1 MAYVPKLL
9 TLPAD
14 RPRLTRTV
22 AFLAGVL
29 TTLVFAPFSLAL
41 FAPLLLLPILF
52 VCLTQSPRE
61 AGAHTFW
68 FGLGLFLAGTYWI
81 TISVVVFGQAPV
93 WIALLLLLGLA
104 LIMAFWLFAAGYC
117 MSYLACGEPLR
128 LMIAAPAVWVLVE
141 WLRGW
146 VASGFPWL
154 AYGYAQV
161 GTPLAG
167 WAPLGGV
174 YAASFAAVLSS
185 AALTAA
191 FFSAGRLR
199 RLAAAVVLIPWLA
212 GGLIALV
219 EWTSEEGEPLTITV
233 LQAGLSQDRKWL
245 PEMRQP
251 TLDFYR
257 DQTRIARGSDIVAW
271 PEVAVPSL
279 VSRERAFLAQIQED
293 ARESGQTI
301 LLGILEDVE
310 DRGERYI
317 YNSVV
322 ALDGARL
329 QVYRKRHLVPF
340 GEYFPVPDRVR
351 EWLRLMS
358 LPHSDI
364 AAGADVQ
371 PLLETAGGTRL
382 AVMICYEDAYNSEQ
396 LYALPEAGLL
406 VNVSNDAWFGDSIA
420 AHQHLEIA
428 QMRSLELGRPGIR
441 ATNTG
446 ISAFID
452 HRGRVLA
459 AGPQFEAVTLTH
471 TLLPRAGTTPFA
483 AAGNAPV
490 IGLCLLLIAV
500 LRLRMR

>member
-14 RPRLTRTV
+14 HPALTRALVCLTG
-22 AFLAGVL
+22 AL
-29 TTLVFAPFSLAL
+29 TTFVFAPFSLAL
-41 FAPLLLLPILF
+41 FAPLLLLPLLF
-52 VCLTQSPRE
+52 VCLTQAPRE
-61 AGAHTFW
+61 AGVHGFW
-68 FGLGLFLAGTYWI
+68 FGIGLFLAGTYWI
-81 TISVVVFGQAPV
+81 YISVVVFGQAPV
-93 WIALLLLLGLA
+93 WVALLLLLGLA
-104 LIMAFWLFAAGYC
+104 VIMAVWLFAAAYC
-117 MSYLACGEPLR
+117 LSYLAQGEPLR
-128 LMIAAPAVWVLVE
+128 LILAAPAVWALVE

-146 VASGFPWL
+146 IATGFPWL
-154 AYGYAQV
+154 AYGYGQV

-174 YAASFAAVLSS
+174 YAASFAMVLSS
-185 AALTAA
+185 AALLAA
-191 FFSAGRLR
+191 FFGAGRAR
-199 RLAAAVVLIPWLA
+199 RIAAVLIVLPWLA
-212 GGLIALV
+212 GGLLLLPD
-219 EWTSEEGEPLTITV
+219 WTREEGDPLTITI

-245 PEMRQP
+245 PEMREP
-251 TLDFYR
+251 TLEFYR
-257 DQTRIARGSDIVAW
+257 DQTRIAHESDLVVW

-279 VSRERAFLAQIQED
+279 LSRERGFLAQLQAD
-293 ARESGQTI
+293 ARESGQTM
-301 LLGILEDVE
+301 LFGILEDVDE
-310 DRGERYI
+310 RGTRHI

-322 ALDGARL
+322 LQDGTRQ

-351 EWLRLMS
+351 EWMRMMS

-364 AAGADVQ
+364 SAGAEVQ
-371 PLLETAGGTRL
+371 PLLETRGGTEL

-428 QMRSLELGRPGIR
+428 QMRSLEVGRPGIR

-446 ISAFID
+446 VSAFID
-452 HRGRVLA
+452 HRGRLLE
-459 AGPQFEAVTLTH
+459 AGPQFVPVTLTG
-471 TLLPRAGTTPFA
+471 TLVPRAGETPFA
-483 AAGNAPV
+483 ASGNAPIV
-490 IGLCLLLIAV
+490 VLCLLAIVL

>member
-1 MAYVPKLL
+1 MAYAPKLL

-14 RPRLTRTV
+14 RPGLTRTV
-22 AFLAGVL
+22 AFLSGVF
-29 TTLVFAPFSLAL
+29 TTFVFAPFSLAL
-41 FAPLLLLPILF
+41 FAPLLLVPVLF
-52 VCLTQSPRE
+52 VCLTQSPRD
-61 AGAHTFW
+61 AGGSSFW
-68 FGLGLFLAGTYWI
+68 FGFGLFLAGTYWI

-93 WIALLLLLGLA
+93 WIAMLLLLGLA
-104 LIMAFWLFAAGYC
+104 LIMALWLFATGYC
-117 MSYLACGEPLR
+117 ISYLAHGEPLR
-128 LMIAAPAVWVLVE
+128 LMAAAPAVWVLVE

-167 WAPLGGV
+167 WAPIGGV
-174 YAASFAAVLSS
+174 YAASFATVLCS
-185 AALTAA
+185 AALLAA

-199 RLAAAVVLIPWLA
+199 RFAAAAVLVPWLA
-212 GGLIALV
+212 GGLLVLV
-219 EWTSEEGEPLTITV
+219 EWTDEDGEPLTVTV

-245 PEMRQP
+245 PELRQP

-257 DQTRIARGSDIVAW
+257 DQTRIASESDIVAW

-279 VSRERAFLAQIQED
+279 MSRERAFLAQIQAD

-301 LLGILEDVE
+301 LLGILEDLE
-310 DRGERYI
+310 HRGERLI

-322 ALDGARL
+322 LLDGTRQ

-364 AAGADVQ
+364 AAGAEVQ
-371 PLLETAGGTRL
+371 PLLETSGGIRL
-382 AVMICYEDAYNSEQ
+382 AAMICYEDAYNSEQ

-428 QMRSLELGRPGIR
+428 RMRSLEVGRPGIR

-446 ISAFID
+446 VSAFID
-452 HRGRVLA
+452 HRGRVLD

-471 TLLPRAGTTPFA
+471 TLTPRAGTTPFA
-483 AAGNAPV
+483 ATGNAPV
-490 IGLCLLLIAV
+490 IILCLVLIALLG
-500 LRLRMR
+500 LRLR

>member
-14 RPRLTRTV
+14 HPALTRALVCLTG
-22 AFLAGVL
+22 AL

-41 FAPLLLLPILF
+41 FAPLLLLPLLF
-52 VCLTQSPRE
+52 VCLTQAPRE
-61 AGAHTFW
+61 AGAHAFW
-68 FGLGLFLAGTYWI
+68 FGIGLFLAGTYWI
-81 TISVVVFGQAPV
+81 YISVVVFGQAPV

-104 LIMAFWLFAAGYC
+104 IIMALWLFVAGYFV
-117 MSYLACGEPLR
+117 SYLAHGEPLR
-128 LMIAAPAVWVLVE
+128 LILAAPAVWVLIE

-154 AYGYAQV
+154 AYGYGQV
-161 GTPLAG
+161 GSPLAG

-174 YAASFAAVLSS
+174 YAVSFAMLLSS
-185 AALTAA
+185 AALLAA
-191 FFSAGRLR
+191 FFGAGRAR
-199 RLAAAVVLIPWLA
+199 RIAAALVVLPWLV
-212 GGLIALV
+212 GGLLLLPD
-219 EWTSEEGEPLTITV
+219 WTHEEGQALTVTL

-245 PEMRQP
+245 PEMREP
-251 TLDFYR
+251 TLEFYR
-257 DQTRIARGSDIVAW
+257 DQTRIANESDVVVW

-279 VSRERAFLAQIQED
+279 TSRERGFLAQLQAD

-301 LLGILEDVE
+301 LFGILEDVDE
-310 DRGERYI
+310 RGERHI

-322 ALDGARL
+322 LLDGTRQ

-351 EWLRLMS
+351 EWMRMMS

-364 AAGADVQ
+364 SAGADVQ
-371 PLLETAGGTRL
+371 PLLETRGGTKL

-420 AHQHLEIA
+420 AHQHLQIA

-446 ISAFID
+446 VSAFID
-452 HRGRVLA
+452 HRGRLLE
-459 AGPQFEAVTLTH
+459 AGPQFVPVILTATLV
-471 TLLPRAGTTPFA
+471 PRAGATPFSGS
-483 AAGNAPV
+483 GNTPV
-490 IGLCLLLIAV
+490 VVLCLLAILL
-500 LRLRMR
+500 LRLRIR